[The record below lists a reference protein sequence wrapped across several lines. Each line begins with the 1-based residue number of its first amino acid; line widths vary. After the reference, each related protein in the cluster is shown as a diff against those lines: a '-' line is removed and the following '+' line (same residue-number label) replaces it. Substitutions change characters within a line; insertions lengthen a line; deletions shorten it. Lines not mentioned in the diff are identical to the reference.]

1 MPVFVAEGVVTA
13 HIIGSIK
20 VAQKRELGFLLHVL
34 GTMYEQW
41 VFFGGLNF

>member
-20 VAQKRELGFLLHVL
+20 VARKQEPGFLLHVL
-34 GTMYEQW
+34 STMYEQW
-41 VFFGGLNF
+41 VYFGGQDF